1 MFVWCGRCVRHVRGV
16 CGCTD
21 TRKHLFLHSTQWS
34 CPTQTDSSSD
44 VYIDYKIGARKSYS
58 PMQGEDKTLTSILR
72 NDKLLSY
79 LVEPFAFAPNANHEL
94 CYGFGLSGPASLG
107 PPFKLFANASKA
119 AKTVNGTACDAWEQS
134 AMYQCVE
141 NRGEEKRTPT
151 LIIYSC
157 CVRCV

>member
-1 MFVWCGRCVRHVRGV
+1 MACAVVLTHV
-16 CGCTD
+16 
-21 TRKHLFLHSTQWS
+21 HLFLLLSTQWS

-79 LVEPFAFAPNANHEL
+79 HVEPFAFAPNANHEL

-107 PPFKLFANASKA
+107 PPFKLFANATKA
-119 AKTVNGTACDAWEQS
+119 AKTAHFQDNATRPGGLFAEAPEALSLSLPGSSWSVFPDITA
-134 AMYQCVE
+134 
-141 NRGEEKRTPT
+141 T
-151 LIIYSC
+151 
-157 CVRCV
+157 VRYVS